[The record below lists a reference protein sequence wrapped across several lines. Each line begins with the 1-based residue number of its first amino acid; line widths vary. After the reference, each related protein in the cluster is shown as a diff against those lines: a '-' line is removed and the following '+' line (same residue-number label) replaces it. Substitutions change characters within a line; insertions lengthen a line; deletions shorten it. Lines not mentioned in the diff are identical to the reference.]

1 VSGSAARVESLRTPR
16 LSLRRPVP
24 ADIDAIHAITSDPR
38 TTVHN
43 PADLLTTRADAEELY
58 RRWDQQWHTHG
69 LGYLVIRRRDAA
81 EILGFCGVKVV
92 RFRSR
97 EVLNLF
103 YRLTPAAWGDGIAS
117 EAATAVVAW
126 AGNVKPDLPIIA
138 RVRPD
143 NIASRRIAVRT
154 GLQRAEHLDEEG
166 EDGLDLIF
174 AARWR

>member
-1 VSGSAARVESLRTPR
+1 VSGSAARVESLQTPR

-43 PADLLTTRADAEELY
+43 PADLLTTRAEAEELY

-69 LGYLVIRRRDAA
+69 LGYLVIRRHDAA
-81 EILGFCGVKVV
+81 EILGFCGVKILL
-92 RFRSR
+92 FRSR

-117 EAATAVVAW
+117 EAASAVVARTR
-126 AGNVKPDLPIIA
+126 NLKPDLPIIA

-143 NIASRRIAVRT
+143 NIASQRIALKT

-166 EDGLDLIF
+166 EDGLELIF
-174 AARWR
+174 ASHWR

>member
-1 VSGSAARVESLRTPR
+1 
-16 LSLRRPVP
+16 VP

-38 TTVHN
+38 TTLHN
-43 PADLLTTRADAEELY
+43 PADMLTTRADAEKLY

-103 YRLTPAAWGDGIAS
+103 YRLTPAAWGNGIAS
-117 EAATAVVAW
+117 ETATAVVAW
-126 AGNVKPDLPIIA
+126 ADNVRPDLPIIA

-143 NIASRRIAVRT
+143 NIASQRIAVKT
-154 GLQRAEHLDEEG
+154 GLQRAEHLDEVG

>member
-1 VSGSAARVESLRTPR
+1 MSASAARVESLQTPR

-43 PADLLTTRADAEELY
+43 PADVLTTRAEAEELY